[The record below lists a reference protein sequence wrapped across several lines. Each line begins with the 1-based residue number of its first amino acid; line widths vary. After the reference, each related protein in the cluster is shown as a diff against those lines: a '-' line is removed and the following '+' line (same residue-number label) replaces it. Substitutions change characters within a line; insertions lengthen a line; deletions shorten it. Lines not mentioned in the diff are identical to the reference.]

1 MIYYYILLL
10 LIIILVVLT
19 IFYIFHIYNSLIY
32 DDVDNHIYYMNKDE
46 TMMFLEYDEDKYV
59 SNLSTVDLYA
69 RKVLSKEEYIYIIKN
84 SATSFTNNDKDIL
97 NKCIERAD
105 ELLRSVKIYNIS
117 KENNLSY
124 TKNFNFNDLANIKW
138 VLSLTSSENS
148 DNNLIGGYEEG
159 LPHTRKNVIFL
170 SNKVLNYPEDELI
183 KILIHEKIHIYQRN
197 NEELFKIIVENMG
210 YTEVSNITEISYN
223 TIKHIRSNPDVNRKI
238 YKNQNTGKFMLCLYN
253 SDKPNGINDVELN
266 DYSLEHPY
274 EKIAYEISEYIHN
287 MNKIEK
293 YKNI

>member
-170 SNKVLNYPEDELI
+170 SNKILNYPEDELI

-253 SDKPNGINDVELN
+253 SDKPNGINDVDLK

-274 EKIAYEISEYIHN
+274 EK
-287 MNKIEK
+287 
-293 YKNI
+293 

>member
-1 MIYYYILLL
+1 
-10 LIIILVVLT
+10 
-19 IFYIFHIYNSLIY
+19 
-32 DDVDNHIYYMNKDE
+32 MNKDE
-46 TMMFLEYDEDKYV
+46 TTMFLEYDEDKYV

-170 SNKVLNYPEDELI
+170 SNKILNYPEDELI

-253 SDKPNGINDVELN
+253 SDKPNGINDVDLK

>member
-170 SNKVLNYPEDELI
+170 SNKILNYPEDELI

-253 SDKPNGINDVELN
+253 SDKPNGINDVDLK

>member
-10 LIIILVVLT
+10 LIIILVILT

-159 LPHTRKNVIFL
+159 LPHTRKNLIFL

-253 SDKPNGINDVELN
+253 NDKPNGINDVDLK

>member
-253 SDKPNGINDVELN
+253 SDKPNGINDVELK

>member
-46 TMMFLEYDEDKYV
+46 TTMFLEYDEDKYV

-170 SNKVLNYPEDELI
+170 SNKILNYPEDELI

-253 SDKPNGINDVELN
+253 SDKPNGINDVDLK

>member
-117 KENNLSY
+117 NENNLSY

-170 SNKVLNYPEDELI
+170 SNKILNYPEDELI

-253 SDKPNGINDVELN
+253 SDKPNGINDVDLK

>member
-1 MIYYYILLL
+1 MIYNYILLI

-32 DDVDNHIYYMNKDE
+32 DDIDNHIYYMNKDE
-46 TMMFLEYDEDKYV
+46 TAMFLEYDEDKYV
-59 SNLSTVDLYA
+59 YNLSNIDLYA
-69 RKVLSKEEYIYIIKN
+69 RKVLSNEEYIYNIKN
-84 SATSFTNNDKDIL
+84 STASFTNNDKDVL

-105 ELLRSVKIYNIS
+105 ELLRSVNIDNIIKEPNLRYS
-117 KENNLSY
+117 KNI
-124 TKNFNFNDLANIKW
+124 NFNDLANIKW
-138 VLSLTSSENS
+138 VLSLTSNENS
-148 DNNLIGGYEEG
+148 DNNLIKEYEEG
-159 LPHTRKNVIFL
+159 LPHTRANVIFL
-170 SNKVLNYPEDELI
+170 SNKVLNYHDDELI
-183 KILIHEKIHIYQRN
+183 KILRHEQIHIYQRN
-197 NEELFKIIVENMG
+197 NEELFKIIVNDMG
-210 YTEVSNITEISYN
+210 YVEVSNITEISYN

-238 YKNQNTGKFMLCLYN
+238 YKNPNTGKLMICLYN
-253 SDKPNGINDVELN
+253 NDKPNGINDVDLV

>member
-32 DDVDNHIYYMNKDE
+32 DDIDNHIYYMNKDE

-170 SNKVLNYPEDELI
+170 SNKILNYPEDELI

-253 SDKPNGINDVELN
+253 SDKPNGINDVDLK

>member
-1 MIYYYILLL
+1 
-10 LIIILVVLT
+10 
-19 IFYIFHIYNSLIY
+19 
-32 DDVDNHIYYMNKDE
+32 MNKDE

-170 SNKVLNYPEDELI
+170 SNKILNYPEDELI
-183 KILIHEKIHIYQRN
+183 KILIN
-197 NEELFKIIVENMG
+197 ATM
-210 YTEVSNITEISYN
+210 
-223 TIKHIRSNPDVNRKI
+223 
-238 YKNQNTGKFMLCLYN
+238 KNYLK
-253 SDKPNGINDVELN
+253 
-266 DYSLEHPY
+266 
-274 EKIAYEISEYIHN
+274 
-287 MNKIEK
+287 
-293 YKNI
+293 

>member
-46 TMMFLEYDEDKYV
+46 TKMFLEYDEDKYV

-170 SNKVLNYPEDELI
+170 SNKILNYPEDELI

-253 SDKPNGINDVELN
+253 SDKPNGINDVDLK

>member
-1 MIYYYILLL
+1 
-10 LIIILVVLT
+10 
-19 IFYIFHIYNSLIY
+19 
-32 DDVDNHIYYMNKDE
+32 MNKDE

-117 KENNLSY
+117 KENDLSY

-170 SNKVLNYPEDELI
+170 SNKILNYPEDELI

-253 SDKPNGINDVELN
+253 SDKPNGINDVDLK

>member
-32 DDVDNHIYYMNKDE
+32 DNVDNHIYYMNKDE

-170 SNKVLNYPEDELI
+170 SNKILNYPEDELI

-253 SDKPNGINDVELN
+253 SDKPNGINDVDLK

>member
-253 SDKPNGINDVELN
+253 SDKPNGINDVDLK

>member
-170 SNKVLNYPEDELI
+170 SNKILNYPEDELI

-197 NEELFKIIVENMG
+197 NEELFKIILENMG

-253 SDKPNGINDVELN
+253 SDKPNGINDVDLK

>member
-19 IFYIFHIYNSLIY
+19 ILYIFHIYNSLIY

-170 SNKVLNYPEDELI
+170 SNKILNYPEDELI

-253 SDKPNGINDVELN
+253 SDKPNGINDVDLK